1 MTKIRL
7 TEESK
12 NKKLGKMPTTTTER
26 KSCPDSCRWKNGDCY
41 GEKYHTSMIWKETE
55 TGINKRWGKKFS
67 NSWNDTMKAIK
78 NFPESVD
85 IWRHNQIGDL
95 PNKGNDNES
104 IDEKKLDQLVKAN
117 NGRRVICFT
126 HKHSRK
132 HPDFKNGKIDYK
144 NIELIKKA
152 NDNGFTMNLSAN
164 DLEHADELAKHGLPV
179 AVVVD
184 EHTTATPDGRPVAM
198 CLSQTKGL
206 TCKQCKLCSVNT
218 RKTIVGFLKH

>member
-1 MTKIRL
+1 MMGVIMKIRITL
-7 TEESK
+7 NSK

-26 KSCPDSCRWKNGDCY
+26 KSCPDSCPLKNGDCY
-41 GEKYHTSMIWKETE
+41 GEKVHASLVWGETE
-55 TGINKRWGKKFS
+55 TGFNKRWGKNFS
-67 NSWNDTMKAIK
+67 NSWDDTIKAIT

-95 PNKGNDNES
+95 PNDGDDNES

-126 HKHSRK
+126 HKHK
-132 HPDFKNGKIDYK
+132 YKK

-152 NDNGFTMNLSAN
+152 NDNGFTINLSAN
-164 DLEHADELAKHGLPV
+164 NLEHADELAKHNLPV
-179 AVVVD
+179 AVIVD